1 MQARALSLA
10 ALGRSGLVEL
20 EFGLGGFELGVG
32 GFELALAGPVFV
44 DGEEVDV
51 GVGDVNAD
59 DFDHDA
65 LAEDLFVVAGE
76 FFDGGPDGAIICVG
90 EVVNFINFYFRD
102 DKGVAFGLGGDVKEG
117 EGFVVFVD
125 FVTGDFSLDD
135 FGENAAHIIPFWRLF

>member
-1 MQARALSLA
+1 M
-10 ALGRSGLVEL
+10 GFWGEKLVEL
-20 EFGLGGFELGVG
+20 EFGLDGFEFGVG
-32 GFELALAGPVFV
+32 GFEFALAGPVFV

-59 DFDHDA
+59 DLDHNA
-65 LAEDLFVVAGE
+65 LAEDLLVVAGE
-76 FFDGGPDGAIICVG
+76 FFDGGPDGAIICVR
-90 EVVNFINFYFRD
+90 EVVNLVNFQFRD